1 VPFDAILGQATAIGT
16 LTRALRSGHVHH
28 ALRFEGPDGVGKELT
43 AMAVAQA
50 LVCSGGD
57 PLGCGTCSA
66 CRRASTF
73 SDGTPKVVHHPDI
86 IFVERGFYPP
96 ETIGRSRPETQ
107 DISVDQVRSVVL
119 THAAY
124 PPHEGRAR
132 VFIVRRADELSNSAA
147 NALLKTLEEPGA
159 GTHFILLTSR
169 PSRLISTI
177 RSRSFRIR
185 FNPLP
190 RPVLLDLLKTRGV
203 GDDRANEVVDL
214 AAGSASLALKLADP
228 DASSGRNAFVQAAI
242 DALHS
247 KDAAGL
253 LALAESRSKDKQVLR
268 ENLEA
273 LAARLARMA
282 HAETFANEARAPLD
296 AIRYQ
301 IVLQAMRELDR
312 NASPALLIE
321 SMMLRMRAAS
331 E

>member
-1 VPFDAILGQATAIGT
+1 VPQ
-16 LTRALRSGHVHH
+16 
-28 ALRFEGPDGVGKELT
+28 
-43 AMAVAQA
+43 
-50 LVCSGGD
+50 
-57 PLGCGTCSA
+57 
-66 CRRASTF
+66 
-73 SDGTPKVVHHPDI
+73 HPDVI
-86 IFVERGFYPP
+86 LVERGLYPP
-96 ETIGRSRPETQ
+96 EVIGKSGSETQ
-107 DISVDQVRSVVL
+107 DISVNQIRSVVL
-119 THAAY
+119 AHAAY
-124 PPHEGRAR
+124 APHEGRAR
-132 VFIVRRADELSNSAA
+132 VFIIRRADELSNSAA

-169 PSRLISTI
+169 PSRLISTV

-185 FNPLP
+185 FNALP
-190 RPVLLDLLKTRGV
+190 RAILLDLLLAKGV
-203 GDDRANEVVDL
+203 GQDRANEVVDL

-228 DASSGRNAFVQAAI
+228 DASSERNAFVQAAI

-247 KDAAGL
+247 KDAASS
-253 LALAESRSKDKQVLR
+253 LALAESRSKDKRILR

-282 HAETFANEARAPLD
+282 HSETLANEARAPID
-296 AIRYQ
+296 ASRYQ